1 MKPRPWKHW
10 LGRLDYWKS
19 IRLDIGESFFKYN
32 GVVCSGRLFTPSLN
46 VFKYPSGYSPG
57 KRGLI
62 LQLTLPEW
70 EVVWETSLFPY
81 NMNYCLI
88 QWHLLIPWPFKKRQ
102 YQLQTISAN
111 LRMPTE
117 TGRKKKCAY
126 SSIAVSCSSS
136 RQDWDKHYGHYWT
149 QAGLCLPSLGCWQGI
164 FHSSTLL
171 HVIGWFG

>member
-46 VFKYPSGYSPG
+46 VFKYPSRYSPG

-117 TGRKKKCAY
+117 TGRKKY
-126 SSIAVSCSSS
+126 VLTLPLLWAVLAA
-136 RQDWDKHYGHYWT
+136 DKTGT
-149 QAGLCLPSLGCWQGI
+149 NTMVTTGLKQVCVCLAWVADKGYFILLPS
-164 FHSSTLL
+164 SMS
-171 HVIGWFG
+171 